1 MKTKNTFKR
10 IFVALMSTALLMSA
24 SCSFG
29 GGDDDKPE
37 PKTLTEKISASDG
50 TLDLKGQAIAE
61 DAFISRKDFTLK
73 NADLGGKIL
82 TVTKPGA
89 VLENISNAN
98 IIVDE
103 SVGDGDFT
111 MKGCK
116 DIINLTVNGGG
127 SNSVHISDSKIQ
139 SLVVTKTS
147 VRIVLEGAASVASAE
162 VKADSIKLEGNANST
177 VAKISMSNAVS
188 AISIKGGSIQKIITL
203 NAVSIKIESSE
214 TSINSVTS
222 SSTVSIEK
230 AEGVVIKEPEV
241 LENATIGDDYEEVK
255 ETEKPEEEP
264 EEPKKEEEEEEEEEA
279 PIPEIFK
286 IENVECD
293 TGLRIRVKNL
303 DDTDVEFTEKANE
316 IHRIDIYLDGVKVA
330 YDIPKIGS
338 TYEFYCPFVEAGKE
352 VAVIATY
359 CRGTK
364 NEIGQELTATAGT
377 GKGKITPA
385 GGCGKLLPSG
395 IDYEFSE
402 RGILTVKSMPSL
414 SSPNVKSYNVVFDI
428 ASGYS
433 YNDNSKI
440 SSFELT
446 PAEIPAEKD
455 IYAKGS
461 LTNTAKV
468 VSIMP
473 YLVISYN
480 DSELG
485 REWSMRQNILNSE
498 KHNLKLMS
506 LEERKE
512 LEALETITVTPVEW
526 DGGIR
531 FRISNV
537 DFSED
542 KNIEDDIWINIDDQK
557 EQIIDNLEQDY
568 YYPFVN
574 PGEEVT
580 VQIIHECVIKDDN
593 GNQIEKIK
601 KATSPKVKMTPAGG
615 LGKVVLS
622 GDLEY
627 TADEYGTLDISAI
640 PTVTPADLEWAVQ
653 FDFAQGK
660 SWDDGG
666 LWRGKLTL
674 PSERLLGKA
683 NYYLDGWTAF
693 SDSIDHGFIGPVL
706 LYYWTDPEGYR
717 HNYRFGVGDKWDKW
731 YKYNYR
737 LKSFDEMLS
746 KTGPLQTIKVEVK
759 DTANGILIEAKD
771 RTGENPYRFLTTSNN
786 DQLKLVI
793 DDHFVSI
800 IGGNWGGDLKHF
812 IEYPFVTPGKEIKIR
827 LEHYQEDWNQND
839 EIVKIRTV
847 EFGETKYT
855 PTSGRGEI
863 RYEGDFEYTVDTDGY
878 GMVTVTKTP
887 TITPALREGETW
899 KLFFNFYDVK
909 NGDRMWYG
917 EVRMPK
923 EDAEDGIPCN
933 VYDTAKGYVNN
944 FSGFDSGI
952 VEPYIVYYVI
962 NDDGSTSEFRSYCF
976 SDAILENV
984 KLQSKN
990 QVIAAL
996 GEDFSGFGN

>member
-89 VLENISNAN
+89 VLENISNAK

-255 ETEKPEEEP
+255 ETEKPEEETEP
-264 EEPKKEEEEEEEEEA
+264 EEPKKEEEEEEEA

-395 IDYEFSE
+395 KFDYEFSE

-526 DGGIR
+526 DDGIR

-542 KNIEDDIWINIDDQK
+542 KNIEDEIWINIDDQE
-557 EQIIDNLEQDY
+557 EQIIGNLEQDY

-593 GNQIEKIK
+593 GNQIEKFK

-615 LGKVVLS
+615 RGKVVLS
-622 GDLEY
+622 GDLVY

-660 SWDDGG
+660 SWEDGG

-683 NYYLDGWTAF
+683 NYYLEGWTEF

-746 KTGPLQTIKVEVK
+746 KTGPLQTITVEVE

-800 IGGNWGGDLKHF
+800 IGGNWGGELKHF

-863 RYEGDFEYTVDTDGY
+863 GHEGDFEYTVDTDGY
-878 GMVTVTKTP
+878 GMVKVTKAP
-887 TITPALREGETW
+887 KILPEPKEGESW
-899 KLFFNFYDVK
+899 NIFFNFYK
-909 NGDRMWYG
+909 GT
-917 EVRMPK
+917 K
-923 EDAEDGIPCN
+923 EDNMWFGEIHMKQSEVQNGTLRN
-933 VYDTAKGYVNN
+933 LYDRNGTLVNN
-944 FSGFDSGI
+944 EGGFDRGF
-952 VEPYIVYYVI
+952 VEPYIVYDI
-962 NDDGSTSEFRSYCF
+962 DGCEFRNYCF
-976 SDAILENV
+976 TDACLENV
-984 KLQSKN
+984 ILKSKIQVVNALQ
-990 QVIAAL
+990 
-996 GEDFSGFGN
+996 GTYDFDHD

>member
-82 TVTKPGA
+82 MVTKPGA
-89 VLENISNAN
+89 VLENISNAK

-203 NAVSIKIESSE
+203 NAVSIKVESSE
-214 TSINSVTS
+214 TAIDSVMS
-222 SSTVSIEK
+222 SSTVKIEK

-255 ETEKPEEEP
+255 ETEKPEEETEP
-264 EEPKKEEEEEEEEEA
+264 EEPKKEEEEEEA

-352 VAVIATY
+352 VEVIATY

-364 NEIGQELTATAGT
+364 NEIGQELYTATAGT

-385 GGCGKLLPSG
+385 GGYGKLLPSG
-395 IDYEFSE
+395 KFDYEFSE

-414 SSPNVKSYNVVFDI
+414 SSPSVKSYNVVFDV

-542 KNIEDDIWINIDDQK
+542 KNIEDEIWINIDD
-557 EQIIDNLEQDY
+557 LEENIYSLERDY

-580 VQIIHECVIKDDN
+580 VQIIHECVIKDAN
-593 GNQIEKIK
+593 GNQIEKFK

-615 LGKVVLS
+615 LGKVVFS
-622 GDLEY
+622 GDLVY

-640 PTVTPADLEWAVQ
+640 PTVTPAETEWAVQ

-660 SWDDGG
+660 SWKDGG
-666 LWRGKLTL
+666 LWRGHLTL
-674 PSERLLGKA
+674 PSERLLGKS
-683 NYYLDGWTAF
+683 NYYLEGWTAF
-693 SDSIDHGFIGPVL
+693 SDSIDYGFIGTVL
-706 LYYWTDPEGYR
+706 LYYWTDPEEYR
-717 HNYRFGVGDKWDKW
+717 HNYRFDVGDKW

-737 LKSFDEMLS
+737 LKSFAEMLS
-746 KTGPLQTIKVEVK
+746 KTGPLQTITVEVE

-771 RTGENPYRFLTTSNN
+771 RTGENPYRFLTTSSS
-786 DQLKLVI
+786 DQLRLYI
-793 DDHFVSI
+793 DDKFVSI
-800 IGGNWGGDLKHF
+800 IGGSWNEYMSNY
-812 IEYPFVTPGKEIKIR
+812 IEYPFVTPGKEISIR
-827 LEHYQEDWNQND
+827 IEHYQEDRNQSD
-839 EIVKIRTV
+839 EIVKMRTV

-855 PTSGRGEI
+855 PRSGRGEI

-878 GMVTVTKTP
+878 GMVKVTKAP
-887 TITPALREGETW
+887 KILPEPKEGESW
-899 KLFFNFYDVK
+899 KIFFNFSK
-909 NGDRMWYG
+909 GT
-917 EVRMPK
+917 K
-923 EDAEDGIPCN
+923 EDNMWFGEIQMRQSEVQNGTLRN
-933 VYDTAKGYVNN
+933 LYDRNGTIVNN
-944 FSGFDSGI
+944 EGGFDRGF
-952 VEPYIVYYVI
+952 VEPYIVYYI
-962 NDDGSTSEFRSYCF
+962 DGCEFRNYCF
-976 SDAILENV
+976 TDACLENV
-984 KLQSKN
+984 ILKSKIQVVNALQ
-990 QVIAAL
+990 
-996 GEDFSGFGN
+996 GTYDFDHYD

>member
-255 ETEKPEEEP
+255 ETEKPEEETEP
-264 EEPKKEEEEEEEEEA
+264 EEPKKEEEEEEA

-359 CRGTK
+359 CRVTK

-395 IDYEFSE
+395 KFDYEFSE

-526 DGGIR
+526 DDGIR

-537 DFSED
+537 DFSKD
-542 KNIEDDIWINIDDQK
+542 KNIEDEIWINIDDQE
-557 EQIIDNLEQDY
+557 EQIIGNLEQDY

-593 GNQIEKIK
+593 GNQIEKFK

-622 GDLEY
+622 GDLVY

-640 PTVTPADLEWAVQ
+640 PTVTPAEIEWAVQ

-683 NYYLDGWTAF
+683 NYYLEGWTAF
-693 SDSIDHGFIGPVL
+693 SDSIDHGFIGTVL

-717 HNYRFGVGDKWDKW
+717 HNYRFGLGDKWDKW

-746 KTGPLQTIKVEVK
+746 KNGPLQTITVEVE

-786 DQLKLVI
+786 DHLRLFI

-800 IGGNWGGDLKHF
+800 IGGNWDGELKHF

-855 PTSGRGEI
+855 PRSGRGEI

-878 GMVTVTKTP
+878 GMVKVTKAP
-887 TITPALREGETW
+887 KILPEPKEGESW
-899 KLFFNFYDVK
+899 NIFFDFNK
-909 NGDRMWYG
+909 GT
-917 EVRMPK
+917 K
-923 EDAEDGIPCN
+923 EDNMWFGEIHMRQSEVQNGTLRN
-933 VYDTAKGYVNN
+933 LYDRNGAIVNN
-944 FSGFDSGI
+944 ESGFDRGF
-952 VEPYIVYYVI
+952 VEPYIVYCI
-962 NDDGSTSEFRSYCF
+962 DGCEFRNYCF
-976 SDAILENV
+976 TDACLENV
-984 KLQSKN
+984 TLKSKIQVVNALQ
-990 QVIAAL
+990 
-996 GEDFSGFGN
+996 GTYDFDHYD

>member
-89 VLENISNAN
+89 VLENISNAK

-177 VAKISMSNAVS
+177 VAKISMSDAVS

-264 EEPKKEEEEEEEEEA
+264 EEPKKEEEEEEA

-395 IDYEFSE
+395 KFDYEFSE

-526 DGGIR
+526 DDGIR

-542 KNIEDDIWINIDDQK
+542 KNIEDEIWINIDDQE
-557 EQIIDNLEQDY
+557 EQIIGNLEQDY

-593 GNQIEKIK
+593 GNQIEKFK

-622 GDLEY
+622 GDLVY

-683 NYYLDGWTAF
+683 NYYLEGWTAF
-693 SDSIDHGFIGPVL
+693 SDSIDHGFIGPIL

-717 HNYRFGVGDKWDKW
+717 HNYRFGLGDKWDKW

-746 KTGPLQTIKVEVK
+746 KTGPLQTIKVEVE

-863 RYEGDFEYTVDTDGY
+863 RYEGDFEYTVDTEGY
-878 GMVTVTKTP
+878 GMVKVTKAP
-887 TITPALREGETW
+887 KILPEPKEGESW
-899 KLFFNFYDVK
+899 NIFFDFNKGTKEDNMWFGEIHMRQSEVQNGTLRNLYDK
-909 NGDRMWYG
+909 NGT
-917 EVRMPK
+917 V
-923 EDAEDGIPCN
+923 
-933 VYDTAKGYVNN
+933 VNN
-944 FSGFDSGI
+944 EGGFDRGF
-952 VEPYIVYYVI
+952 VEPYIVYCI
-962 NDDGSTSEFRSYCF
+962 DGCEFRNYCF
-976 SDAILENV
+976 TDACLENV
-984 KLQSKN
+984 ILKSKIQVVNALQ
-990 QVIAAL
+990 
-996 GEDFSGFGN
+996 GTYDFDHD

>member
-89 VLENISNAN
+89 VLENISNAK

-264 EEPKKEEEEEEEEEA
+264 EEPKKEEEEEEEEA

-352 VAVIATY
+352 VTVIATY

-395 IDYEFSE
+395 KFDYEFSE

-455 IYAKGS
+455 IYEKGS

-526 DGGIR
+526 DDGIR

-542 KNIEDDIWINIDDQK
+542 KNIEDEIWINIDDQE
-557 EQIIDNLEQDY
+557 EQIIGNLEQDY

-593 GNQIEKIK
+593 GNQIEKFK

-615 LGKVVLS
+615 RGKVVLS
-622 GDLEY
+622 GDLVY

-660 SWDDGG
+660 SWEDGG

-683 NYYLDGWTAF
+683 NYYLDGWTEF
-693 SDSIDHGFIGPVL
+693 KDSIDHGFIGPVL

-746 KTGPLQTIKVEVK
+746 KTGPLQTITVEVE

-800 IGGNWGGDLKHF
+800 IGGNWGGELKHF

-863 RYEGDFEYTVDTDGY
+863 RHEGDFEYTVDTDGY
-878 GMVTVTKTP
+878 GMVKVTKAP
-887 TITPALREGETW
+887 KILPEPKEGESW
-899 KLFFNFYDVK
+899 NIFFNFYK
-909 NGDRMWYG
+909 GT
-917 EVRMPK
+917 K
-923 EDAEDGIPCN
+923 EDNMWFGEIHMKQSEVQNGTLRN
-933 VYDTAKGYVNN
+933 LYDRNGTLVNN
-944 FSGFDSGI
+944 EGGFDRGF
-952 VEPYIVYYVI
+952 VEPYIVYDI
-962 NDDGSTSEFRSYCF
+962 DGCEFRNYCF
-976 SDAILENV
+976 TDACLENV
-984 KLQSKN
+984 ILKSKIQVVNALQ
-990 QVIAAL
+990 
-996 GEDFSGFGN
+996 GTYDFDHD

>member
-89 VLENISNAN
+89 VLENISNAK

-255 ETEKPEEEP
+255 ETEKPEEETEP
-264 EEPKKEEEEEEEEEA
+264 EEPKKEEEEEEEA

-395 IDYEFSE
+395 KFDYEFSE

-526 DGGIR
+526 DDGIR

-542 KNIEDDIWINIDDQK
+542 KNIEDEIWINIDDQE
-557 EQIIDNLEQDY
+557 EQIIGNLEQDY

-593 GNQIEKIK
+593 GNQIEKFK

-615 LGKVVLS
+615 RGKVVLS
-622 GDLEY
+622 GDLVY

-660 SWDDGG
+660 SWEDGG

-683 NYYLDGWTAF
+683 NYYLEGWTEF

-746 KTGPLQTIKVEVK
+746 KTGPLQTITVEVE

-800 IGGNWGGDLKHF
+800 IGGNWGGELKHF

-863 RYEGDFEYTVDTDGY
+863 RHEGDFEYTVDTDGY
-878 GMVTVTKTP
+878 GMVKVTKAP
-887 TITPALREGETW
+887 KILPEPKEGESW
-899 KLFFNFYDVK
+899 NIFFNFYK
-909 NGDRMWYG
+909 GT
-917 EVRMPK
+917 K
-923 EDAEDGIPCN
+923 EDNMWFGEIHMKQSEVQNGTLRN
-933 VYDTAKGYVNN
+933 LYDRNGTLVNN
-944 FSGFDSGI
+944 EGGFDRGF
-952 VEPYIVYYVI
+952 VEPYIVYDI
-962 NDDGSTSEFRSYCF
+962 DGCEFRNYCF
-976 SDAILENV
+976 TDACLENV
-984 KLQSKN
+984 ILKSKIQVVNALQ
-990 QVIAAL
+990 
-996 GEDFSGFGN
+996 GTYDFDHD

>member
-37 PKTLTEKISASDG
+37 PKTLTEKISAADG
-50 TLDLKGQAIAE
+50 TLDLKGQTIAE
-61 DAFISRKDFTLK
+61 DAFISKKDFTLK

-82 TVTKPGA
+82 MVTKPGA
-89 VLENISNAN
+89 VLENISNAK

-127 SNSVHISDSKIQ
+127 SNSVHILDSKIQ

-203 NAVSIKIESSE
+203 NAVSIKVESSE
-214 TSINSVTS
+214 TAIDSVMS
-222 SSTVSIEK
+222 SSTVKIEK

-255 ETEKPEEEP
+255 ETEKPEEETEP
-264 EEPKKEEEEEEEEEA
+264 EEPKKEEEEEEA

-364 NEIGQELTATAGT
+364 NEIGQELYTATAGT

-395 IDYEFSE
+395 KFDYEFSE

-414 SSPNVKSYNVVFDI
+414 SSPNVKSYNVVFDV

-512 LEALETITVTPVEW
+512 LEALETITVTPLEWNGGLKLKFTNVELSPEW
-526 DGGIR
+526 SNSDDVIWIYVDG
-531 FRISNV
+531 V
-537 DFSED
+537 
-542 KNIEDDIWINIDDQK
+542 NIEMGTPD
-557 EQIIDNLEQDY
+557 EEFY
-568 YYPFVN
+568 FPFVN

-580 VQIIHECVIKDDN
+580 VQIIHEVDIKDDN
-593 GNQIEKIK
+593 GNRTMKYT
-601 KATSPKVKMTPAGG
+601 KAASPKVKITPAGG
-615 LGKVVLS
+615 LGKINVS
-622 GDLEY
+622 GELEY
-627 TADEYGTLDISAI
+627 TADEYGILNITGI
-640 PTVTPADLEWAVQ
+640 PSVEPADLEWAIQ
-653 FDFAQGK
+653 FDIAEGTD
-660 SWDDGG
+660 WDDGN
-666 LWRGKLTL
+666 WRGCVTV
-674 PSERLLGKA
+674 PRERLPGKA
-683 NYYLDGWTAF
+683 NYYLDGWTEF
-693 SDSIDHGFIGPVL
+693 KDSIDHGFIGPQL
-706 LYYWTDPEGYR
+706 IYYWTDPERYR
-717 HNYRFGVGDKWDKW
+717 HEYRADLGSYRWFKFD
-731 YKYNYR
+731 YK
-737 LKSFDEMLS
+737 LKSYDQMLS
-746 KTGPLQTIKVEVK
+746 DGVVELPINISVT
-759 DTANGILIEAKD
+759 DTDDGLLIAAMD
-771 RTGENPYRFLTTSNN
+771 RSGENPYRFLTTSNN
-786 DQLKLVI
+786 DQLRLHI
-793 DDHFVSI
+793 DDKLVSI
-800 IGGNWGGDLKHF
+800 IDGNWGGDLKYF
-812 IEYPFVTPGKEIKIR
+812 TNYPFVTPGKEIKIK
-827 LEHYQEDWNQND
+827 LDHYQEDWNRQG
-839 EIVKIRTV
+839 EIIKTRII
-847 EFGETKYT
+847 ESGEINYT
-855 PTSGRGEI
+855 PRTGRGEI
-863 RYEGDFEYTVDTDGY
+863 SCSGEFEFVLDEEGY

-887 TITPALREGETW
+887 TFTPALKEGETW
-899 KLFFNFYDVK
+899 KLHFNFYDVK
-909 NGDRMWYG
+909 NDDWMWYG
-917 EVRMPK
+917 EIHMPK
-923 EDAEDGIPCN
+923 EDAENGIPCN
-933 VYDTAKGYVNN
+933 VYDSEKGFVNN

-952 VEPYIVYYVI
+952 VEPYIVYYVR
-962 NDDGSTSEFRSYCF
+962 NEDRSTSEFRSYCF
-976 SDAILENV
+976 SDAILRNV
-984 KLQSKN
+984 KLKSRE
-990 QVIAAL
+990 QVVNAL
-996 GEDFSGFGN
+996 QGTYDFDHYD

>member
-264 EEPKKEEEEEEEEEA
+264 EEPKKEEEEEEA

-395 IDYEFSE
+395 KFDYEFSE

-506 LEERKE
+506 LEERKK

-526 DGGIR
+526 KDGIR

-542 KNIEDDIWINIDDQK
+542 KNIEDQIWINIDDQK
-557 EQIIDNLEQDY
+557 EKIDNLEQDY

-593 GNQIEKIK
+593 GNQIEKFK
-601 KATSPKVKMTPAGG
+601 KATSPKEKMTPAGG

-627 TADEYGTLDISAI
+627 TADEYGILDISAI

-666 LWRGKLTL
+666 LWRGMLTL

-683 NYYLDGWTAF
+683 NYYLDGWTEF
-693 SDSIDHGFIGPVL
+693 KDSIDHGFIGPIL

-786 DQLKLVI
+786 DQLRLFI

-800 IGGNWGGDLKHF
+800 IGGNWGGELKHF

-839 EIVKIRTV
+839 EIVKMRTV

-878 GMVTVTKTP
+878 GMVKVTKAP
-887 TITPALREGETW
+887 KILPEPKEGESW
-899 KLFFNFYDVK
+899 NIFFNFYK
-909 NGDRMWYG
+909 GT
-917 EVRMPK
+917 K
-923 EDAEDGIPCN
+923 EDNMWFGEIHMRQSEVQNGTLRN
-933 VYDTAKGYVNN
+933 LYDRNGTVVNN
-944 FSGFDSGI
+944 EGGFDRGF
-952 VEPYIVYYVI
+952 VEPYIVYCI
-962 NDDGSTSEFRSYCF
+962 DGCEFRNYCLT
-976 SDAILENV
+976 DACLENV
-984 KLQSKN
+984 ILKSKIQVVNALQ
-990 QVIAAL
+990 
-996 GEDFSGFGN
+996 GTYDFDHYD

>member
-89 VLENISNAN
+89 VLENISNAK

-255 ETEKPEEEP
+255 ETEKPEEETEP
-264 EEPKKEEEEEEEEEA
+264 EEPKKEEEEEEEA

-352 VAVIATY
+352 VTVIATY

-395 IDYEFSE
+395 KFDYEFSE

-455 IYAKGS
+455 IYEKGS

-526 DGGIR
+526 DDGIR

-542 KNIEDDIWINIDDQK
+542 KNIEDEIWINIDDQE
-557 EQIIDNLEQDY
+557 EQIIGNLEQDY

-593 GNQIEKIK
+593 GNQIEKFK

-615 LGKVVLS
+615 RGKVVLS
-622 GDLEY
+622 GDLVY

-660 SWDDGG
+660 SWEDGG

-683 NYYLDGWTAF
+683 NYYLEGWTEF

-746 KTGPLQTIKVEVK
+746 KTGPLQTITVEVE

-800 IGGNWGGDLKHF
+800 IGGNWGGELKHF

-863 RYEGDFEYTVDTDGY
+863 RHEGDFEYTVDTDGY
-878 GMVTVTKTP
+878 GMVKVTKAP
-887 TITPALREGETW
+887 KILPEPKEGESW
-899 KLFFNFYDVK
+899 NIFFNFYK
-909 NGDRMWYG
+909 GT
-917 EVRMPK
+917 K
-923 EDAEDGIPCN
+923 EDNMWFGEIHMKQSEVQNGTLRN
-933 VYDTAKGYVNN
+933 LYDRNGTLVNN
-944 FSGFDSGI
+944 EGGFDRGF
-952 VEPYIVYYVI
+952 VEPYIVYDI
-962 NDDGSTSEFRSYCF
+962 DGCEFRNYCF
-976 SDAILENV
+976 TDACLENV
-984 KLQSKN
+984 ILKSKIQVVNALQ
-990 QVIAAL
+990 
-996 GEDFSGFGN
+996 GTYDFDHD

>member
-89 VLENISNAN
+89 VLENISNAK

-264 EEPKKEEEEEEEEEA
+264 EEPKKEEEEEEA

-395 IDYEFSE
+395 KFDYEFSE

-506 LEERKE
+506 LEERKK

-526 DGGIR
+526 KDGIR

-542 KNIEDDIWINIDDQK
+542 KNIEDQIWINIDDQK
-557 EQIIDNLEQDY
+557 EKIDNLEQDY

-593 GNQIEKIK
+593 GNQIEKFK
-601 KATSPKVKMTPAGG
+601 KATSPKEKMTPAGG

-627 TADEYGTLDISAI
+627 TADEYGILDISAI

-666 LWRGKLTL
+666 LWRGMLTL

-683 NYYLDGWTAF
+683 NYYLDGWTEF
-693 SDSIDHGFIGPVL
+693 KDSIDHGFIGPIL

-786 DQLKLVI
+786 DQLRLFI

-800 IGGNWGGDLKHF
+800 IGGNWGGELKHF

-839 EIVKIRTV
+839 EIVKMRTV

-878 GMVTVTKTP
+878 GMVKVTKAP
-887 TITPALREGETW
+887 KILPEPKEGESW
-899 KLFFNFYDVK
+899 NIFFNFYK
-909 NGDRMWYG
+909 GT
-917 EVRMPK
+917 K
-923 EDAEDGIPCN
+923 EDNMWFGEIHMRQSEVQNGTLRN
-933 VYDTAKGYVNN
+933 LYDRNGTVVNN
-944 FSGFDSGI
+944 EGGFDRGF
-952 VEPYIVYYVI
+952 VEPYIVYCI
-962 NDDGSTSEFRSYCF
+962 DGCEFRNYCLT
-976 SDAILENV
+976 DACLENV
-984 KLQSKN
+984 ILKSKIQVVNALQ
-990 QVIAAL
+990 
-996 GEDFSGFGN
+996 GTYDFDHYD

>member
-89 VLENISNAN
+89 VLENISNAK

-255 ETEKPEEEP
+255 ETEKPEEETEP
-264 EEPKKEEEEEEEEEA
+264 EEPKKEEEEEEEEA

-352 VAVIATY
+352 VTVIATY

-395 IDYEFSE
+395 KFDYEFSE

-526 DGGIR
+526 DDGIR

-542 KNIEDDIWINIDDQK
+542 KNIEDEIWINIDDQE
-557 EQIIDNLEQDY
+557 EQIIGNLEQDY

-593 GNQIEKIK
+593 GNQIEKFK

-615 LGKVVLS
+615 RGKVVLS
-622 GDLEY
+622 GDLVY

-660 SWDDGG
+660 SWEDGG

-683 NYYLDGWTAF
+683 NYYLEGWTEF

-746 KTGPLQTIKVEVK
+746 KTGPLQTITVEVE

-800 IGGNWGGDLKHF
+800 IGGNWGGELKHF

-863 RYEGDFEYTVDTDGY
+863 RHEGDFEYTVDTDGY
-878 GMVTVTKTP
+878 GMVKVTKAP
-887 TITPALREGETW
+887 KILPEPKEGESW
-899 KLFFNFYDVK
+899 NIFFNFYK
-909 NGDRMWYG
+909 GT
-917 EVRMPK
+917 K
-923 EDAEDGIPCN
+923 EDNMWFGEIHMKQSEVQNGTLRN
-933 VYDTAKGYVNN
+933 LYDRNGTLVNN
-944 FSGFDSGI
+944 EGGFDRGF
-952 VEPYIVYYVI
+952 VEPYIVYDI
-962 NDDGSTSEFRSYCF
+962 DGCEFRNYCF
-976 SDAILENV
+976 TDACLENV
-984 KLQSKN
+984 ILKSKIQVVNALQ
-990 QVIAAL
+990 
-996 GEDFSGFGN
+996 GTYDFDHD